1 MAHNYIYN
9 SIAASTRQTYSAGF
23 NSYKLFAFTF
33 GIVKTKSESGYAQQ
47 LLPPSISSIALWI
60 TWLAGIKALSFKT
73 IKTYLAGLTA
83 TIVEAGFKDP
93 IRDNFII
100 YQLLRGVKRTIGMQ
114 SKQIRL
120 PITST
125 IIRTL
130 IDRIPRHQQCYEDK
144 LLFAAA
150 STGTFGLLRA
160 GEFVQTDHNQT
171 ELLTLAQLSLF
182 NSHNTP
188 INIHTALG
196 EQLATANY
204 YVIHL
209 IQSKADPF
217 RFGADII
224 IGNKIAVQAMIDYL
238 VLHPRRLIPTAALFV
253 NHNGNNLTRTQ
264 LMINI
269 RHHLMEC
276 NVKDAQLYHGHSFRK
291 GGAQTLKELGV
302 DASTIKLLGR
312 WSSDAHMLYTTTP
325 ITMRLATSQRM

>member
-33 GIVKTKSESGYAQQ
+33 GIVNSKSDSTKQ

-60 TWLAGIKALSFKT
+60 TWLAGIKTLSFKT

-83 TIVEAGFKDP
+83 TIIDSGFKNP
-93 IRDNFII
+93 IKDNIII
-100 YQLLRGVKRTIGMQ
+100 YQLLRGVKRTIGTQ

-120 PITST
+120 PITAT
-125 IIRTL
+125 IIRTM
-130 IDRIPRHQQCYEDK
+130 INRIPRHQQCYEDK

-160 GEFVQTDHNQT
+160 GEFVQTDNNQAG
-171 ELLTLAQLSLF
+171 LLTLAQLSLF

-196 EQLATANY
+196 EELATANY

-209 IQSKADPF
+209 IQSKVDPF
-217 RFGADII
+217 RFGADIFV
-224 IGNKIAVQAMIDYL
+224 GNKTAVQAMIDYL
-238 VLHPRRLIPTAALFV
+238 ILHPRRLIPTATLFTH
-253 NHNGNNLTRTQ
+253 HNDINLTRKQ

-276 NVKDAQLYHGHSFRK
+276 NVKDAHLYYGHSFRK

-302 DASTIKLLGR
+302 DASTIQLLGR

-325 ITMRLATSQRM
+325 ITTRLATSQRM

>member
-23 NSYKLFAFTF
+23 NSYKLFALAF
-33 GIVKTKSESGYAQQ
+33 GIVNSKVATQQ
-47 LLPPSISSIALWI
+47 LLPPSISSITLWI
-60 TWLAGIKALSFKT
+60 TWLAGIRALSFKT

-83 TIVEAGFKDP
+83 TVVQAGFADPVKDN
-93 IRDNFII
+93 III
-100 YQLLRGVKRTIGMQ
+100 YQLLRGIKRTIGIQ

-120 PITST
+120 PITAT
-125 IIRTL
+125 IIRT
-130 IDRIPRHQQCYEDK
+130 ISSRIVRQEQSYEDK

-160 GEFVQTDHNQT
+160 GEFVQTDNNQT

-182 NSHNTP
+182 NSLHTP

-196 EQLATANY
+196 IELATANY

-209 IQSKADPF
+209 IQSKSDPF
-217 RFGADII
+217 RFGADIV

-238 VLHPRRLIPTAALFV
+238 VLHPKRLIPTATLFI
-253 NHNGNNLTRTQ
+253 NYNGSNLTRTQ
-264 LMINI
+264 LMTNI
-269 RHHLMEC
+269 RHHLIEC

-302 DASTIKLLGR
+302 DTSTIQLLGR
-312 WSSDAHMLYTTTP
+312 WSSEAHRVYTTTP
-325 ITMRLATSQRM
+325 ISMRLATSQRM